1 MMPPACTADEFTL
14 HAPVRPAS
22 ADLDFGPG
30 IPGFAIRYNEGGGG
44 GEDLYAGLDER
55 QRYELDRRCDYH
67 PPQNLARAEAH
78 QAWRR
83 TIKAAMAEAMRSLPP
98 GRETSQAL
106 SALDDALMYGNA
118 AIARPPMSGG
128 RKVGH

>member
-1 MMPPACTADEFTL
+1 MTGPA
-14 HAPVRPAS
+14 HS
-22 ADLDFGPG
+22 
-30 IPGFAIRYNEGGGG
+30 

-67 PPQNLARAEAH
+67 PPKDLATAEAH
-78 QAWRR
+78 QAWRHA
-83 TIKAAMAEAMRSLPP
+83 IKAAMATAMRDLPA
-98 GRETSQAL
+98 GRETSMVL
-106 SALDDALMYGNA
+106 TSLDDALMYGNA